1 MAPRRGIPWVVSA
14 PSGTG
19 KTTLCRAVVERDPHV
34 MHSVS
39 HTTREPREGEVDGVH
54 YHFVDAVEFDRFE
67 KEGAFL
73 EWAQYGDNLY
83 GTSAR
88 ELDESLARGCDVLL
102 EIEVQGAAQVRERRD
117 DARLLFLLPPSWSEL
132 EKRLRGRGTDSEK
145 AVQKRLTIARRELAA
160 VRSFDYVVVNDDLEE
175 AISAV
180 QALLEGEGAGQ
191 GEALRR
197 RYGREVVM
205 RRMAPRF
212 EDAR

>member
-19 KTTLCRAVVERDPHV
+19 KTTLCRAVVDRDPQV
-34 MHSVS
+34 LHSVS
-39 HTTREPREGEVDGVH
+39 HTTREPRAGEVDGVH
-54 YHFVDAVEFDRFE
+54 YHFVDAVEFDHLE

-88 ELDESLARGCDVLL
+88 ELDAALERGCDVLL
-102 EIEVQGAAQVRERRD
+102 EIEVQGAAQVRERRE
-117 DARLLFLLPPSWSEL
+117 DARLLFLLPPSWAEL
-132 EKRLRGRGTDSEK
+132 ERRLRGRGTDSEK
-145 AVQKRLTIARRELAA
+145 AVQKRLTIARRELTA

-175 AISAV
+175 AISVV
-180 QALLEGEGAGQ
+180 QELLEGERAGQ
-191 GEALRR
+191 GDALRE

-205 RRMAPRF
+205 RRMGPRF
-212 EDAR
+212 GDAR

>member
-19 KTTLCRAVVERDPHV
+19 KTTLCRAIVERDPLV

-39 HTTREPREGEVDGVH
+39 HTTREPRDGEVDGVH
-54 YHFVDAVEFDRFE
+54 YHFVDAVEFDRLE

-88 ELDESLARGCDVLL
+88 ELDASLARGCDVLL

-117 DARLLFLLPPSWSEL
+117 DARLLFLLPPSWAEL
-132 EKRLRGRGTDSEK
+132 ERRLRGRGTDSEK
-145 AVQKRLTIARRELAA
+145 AVQKRLTIARRELTA

-175 AISAV
+175 AISV
-180 QALLEGEGAGQ
+180 VLELLEGERAGR
-191 GEALRR
+191 GDALRE